1 MDEAT
6 PSDLGL
12 SEHRK
17 VIVDAYTTRLRQLNS
32 PLADERNLRHFL
44 ELVDKILTDC
54 DESVRSGQFVP
65 RESPLFVTR
74 PIDDDYAARV
84 HPTELIRAGAAL
96 FDTMFTELRR
106 LLTGHGD
113 RLATVVSTL
122 QHGVFVWLQAQSSSY
137 DAFLLNRIKEHQST
151 HRRTLARAIHDQLG
165 ANLSLALRRLEL
177 YELAA
182 RASETPDPHKLSQV
196 RESVSNAMAIAR
208 DLCHD
213 LRSKDP
219 LTSIRTALATFTE
232 SVGAGSTKVDI
243 RVNGDEGWIP
253 PSYRGEVFLIL
264 REALRNAFS
273 HAETQEVI
281 VIIDVAPHEVR
292 AVVGDHGKGFDTQAV
307 SLVKQSS
314 GLASMRER
322 AELLGGALRI
332 SSHPPY
338 GTNVEFRIPLPEQHH
353 GEQT

>member
-1 MDEAT
+1 MDGAT
-6 PSDLGL
+6 PSDLAL
-12 SEHRK
+12 SKHRNA
-17 VIVDAYTTRLRQLNS
+17 ILEAYTARLRQLNS
-32 PLADERNLRHFL
+32 PLADERNLRYFL
-44 ELVDKILTDC
+44 ELVDTILTDC
-54 DESVRSGQFVP
+54 DESVRSGQFVQ

-74 PIDDDYAARV
+74 PVADDYATRI

-96 FDTMFTELRR
+96 FDTMFTEIHG
-106 LLTGHGD
+106 LLTGRGD
-113 RLATVVSTL
+113 LLATVVRTL

-151 HRRTLARAIHDQLG
+151 YRRTLARAIHDQLG
-165 ANLSLALRRLEL
+165 ANLSLAMRRLEL
-177 YELAA
+177 YELAVA
-182 RASETPDPHKLSQV
+182 GGSPDPQKIRQV
-196 RESVSNAMAIAR
+196 TESVSSAMEIAR
-208 DLCHD
+208 DLSHD
-213 LRSKDP
+213 LRSRDP
-219 LTSIRTALATFTE
+219 LSSIHAALTTFVE
-232 SVGAGSTKVDI
+232 SVGASSTTVDI

-264 REALRNAFS
+264 REALRNAFT
-273 HAETQEVI
+273 HAETEQVI
-281 VIIDVAPHEVR
+281 VILDVAPHEVR
-292 AVVGDHGKGFDTQAV
+292 AVVGDHGKGFDTYAV
-307 SLVKQSS
+307 AVVKQSS

>member
-1 MDEAT
+1 MNEAT

-12 SEHRK
+12 SKHRST
-17 VIVDAYTTRLRQLNS
+17 ILDAYTTRLRQLNS

-54 DESVRSGQFVP
+54 DESVRSGQFIP

-74 PIDDDYAARV
+74 PIDDDYAVRV

-96 FDTMFTELRR
+96 FDTMFTEIRR
-106 LLTGHGD
+106 LLAGHND
-113 RLATVVSTL
+113 RLATVASTL

-182 RASETPDPHKLSQV
+182 SGGSPDPHKLSQV
-196 RESVSNAMAIAR
+196 RESLATAMDIAR
-208 DLCHD
+208 DLSHD
-213 LRSKDP
+213 LRSKEP
-219 LTSIRTALATFTE
+219 LSSIRTALTTFTE

-253 PSYRGEVFLIL
+253 PSYRSEVFLIL

-273 HAETQEVI
+273 HAETPEVV

-292 AVVGDHGKGFDTQAV
+292 AVVGDHGKGFDAHAASTV
-307 SLVKQSS
+307 EQSS
-314 GLASMRER
+314 GLVSMRER

-332 SSHPPY
+332 SSQPPY